1 MWMNALPTILTTAL
15 NFAITRRDLIIASV
29 QKDMLSITS
38 TIPPAMVCSNWYTI
52 SQSSIITTNL
62 KAEQFGRCSNYYLRV
77 VLWLKYNDFY
87 HY

>member
-38 TIPPAMVCSNWYTI
+38 TIPPAMVCFKLVYYITI
-52 SQSSIITTNL
+52 I
-62 KAEQFGRCSNYYLRV
+62 KNYY
-77 VLWLKYNDFY
+77 
-87 HY
+87 